1 MKLDTIALALVA
13 TLAGLWLILMITGVI
28 VASPYSWII
37 AIPLLVGLYLLVRVI
52 QQRLGN
58 AEDDYYE
65 KNIKE

>member
-13 TLAGLWLILMITGVI
+13 VMAGLWLILMITGVI

-37 AIPLLVGLYLLVRVI
+37 ALPLLVGIYLLVRVI